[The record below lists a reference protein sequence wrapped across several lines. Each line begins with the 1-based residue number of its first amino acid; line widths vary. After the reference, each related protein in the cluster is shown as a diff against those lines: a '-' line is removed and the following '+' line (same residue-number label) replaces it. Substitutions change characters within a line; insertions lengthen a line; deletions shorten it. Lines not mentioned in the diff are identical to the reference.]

1 MRKAFDR
8 QRRLDGPAI
17 CAIPLNLKCRDEI
30 IPILIALQY
39 IYGHPQLRDSIL
51 GAVARDVNGGSDA
64 RRGRTGLD
72 YWPIVVLA
80 AVRLGCNLNYDK
92 LQDLAEQ
99 HRALRLTMG
108 IGDWEEADCFNW
120 RRIRDNIC
128 LIRPATL
135 EQINRCICKEGHRLV
150 PDAVKRVRADGFVVE
165 TNVHY
170 PTESS
175 LMRDGL
181 RKVLQTGATIAE
193 LVRHPG
199 WRQHEHLYR
208 KIKKKCRSIERIAA
222 RKGKNYQKHLRSG
235 YRDLLRTAEEILERG
250 VGLHRSIH
258 GRKDLEYLGLA
269 RELEVFIGR
278 TRQVCDIARRR
289 VLNGEVVSNQEKIF
303 SVFEIH
309 TQLYKR
315 GKARDPV
322 QFGRQALVFEDDA
335 GFVVHYSVLP
345 RNCGEEAVIVDQ
357 TRRMQKHF
365 AGRVQE
371 LSLDRGFHTPE
382 NQEKLAEIVKH
393 TCLPMKGTKKGP
405 AQARKASVRFRK
417 ARQWHPGIE
426 SAIGALQAGNGLERC
441 RDRTERGFKRYIG
454 LGILGR
460 NLHTLGKILIQC
472 ENAECL
478 AAESR
483 RKKRPA

>member
-8 QRRLDGPAI
+8 QRRLDSPAI
-17 CAIPLNLKCRDEI
+17 CAAPLNLNCRDEI
-30 IPILIALQY
+30 IPILAALQY
-39 IYGHPQLRDSIL
+39 IYGQPHLRDRIL
-51 GAVARDVNGGSDA
+51 GAVARDVNGGSDS
-64 RRGRTGLD
+64 RRGRKGLD
-72 YWPIVVLA
+72 YWPILVLA

-99 HRALRLTMG
+99 HRALRLIMG
-108 IGDWEEADCFNW
+108 IGDWEKPDCFNW

-128 LIRPATL
+128 LIRPETL
-135 EQINRCICKEGHRLV
+135 EMINRYICKEGHRLA
-150 PDAVKRVRADGFVVE
+150 PEAVKRVRADGFVVE
-165 TNVHY
+165 TNIHY

-175 LMRDGL
+175 LIRDGL
-181 RKVLQTGATIAE
+181 RKVLQAGATIAG
-193 LVRHPG
+193 LVHQPG

-208 KIKKKCRSIERIAA
+208 KIKKKCRSIERIAS
-222 RKGKNYQKHLRSG
+222 RKGRNYQKHLRSG
-235 YRDLLRTAEEILERG
+235 YRNLLHIAEEILERG
-250 VGLHRSIH
+250 SVLLRSIQ
-258 GRKDLEYLGLA
+258 GRKDLESLGFA
-269 RELEVFIGR
+269 EDLEVFIGR
-278 TRQVCDIARRR
+278 TRQVCGIARRR

-322 QFGRQALVFEDDA
+322 QFGRQALVFEDAA

-345 RNCGEEAVIVDQ
+345 RNSGEEAVIVEQ
-357 TRRMQKHF
+357 TLKLQKHF
-365 AGRVQE
+365 DGCIQE

-382 NQEKLAEIVKH
+382 NQDKLAGIVKH
-393 TCLPMKGTKKGP
+393 PCLPMKGTKKGP
-405 AQARKASVRFRK
+405 AQARKATVKFRE
-417 ARQWHPGIE
+417 ARQRHPGIE

-460 NLHTLGKILIQC
+460 NLHALGKILIQR
-472 ENAECL
+472 ENAGCL